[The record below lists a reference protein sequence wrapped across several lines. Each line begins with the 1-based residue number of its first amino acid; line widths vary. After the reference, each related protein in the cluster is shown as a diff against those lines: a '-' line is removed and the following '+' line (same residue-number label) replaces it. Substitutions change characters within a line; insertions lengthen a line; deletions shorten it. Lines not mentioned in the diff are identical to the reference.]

1 MQTEHTIKQVAASVV
16 DPGPFVAVAIPDNV
30 DQSIN
35 LKTDLEAYEIPALLG
50 QDAAE
55 MDEEQLGGIPVLVP
69 ECHFEQASEIV
80 GHIELNA
87 VDDDDDDFDLDDD
100 EDDLDIDDDDDD
112 LDDWDDDDL
121 DLDEDDEDDF
131 DDED

>member
-1 MQTEHTIKQVAASVV
+1 MQAEHTTKQAAAIVV

-35 LKTDLEAYEIPALLG
+35 LKTDLEAYDIPVLLG
-50 QDAAE
+50 QETVE
-55 MDEEQLGGIPVLVP
+55 MDAEQLGGIPVLVP

-87 VDDDDDDFDLDDD
+87 VDDVDDDFDLDDD
-100 EDDLDIDDDDDD
+100 EDDLDIDDDDD

-121 DLDEDDEDDF
+121 GLDDEDDF
-131 DDED
+131 DDEE